1 MVANTRSI
9 YRNELYILFTNNEQF
24 KKEIKKNFI
33 YNRIKK
39 NKILW
44 NKVNKRVQNLYNE
57 IYKMLL
63 RKINKKI

>member
-9 YRNELYILFTNNEQF
+9 YKNELYILFTNNEQF
-24 KKEIKKNFI
+24 KKEIKKKFI

-44 NKVNKRVQNLYNE
+44 NKVNKSAKLV
-57 IYKMLL
+57 
-63 RKINKKI
+63 

>member
-9 YRNELYILFTNNEQF
+9 YKNELYILFTNNEQF
-24 KKEIKKNFI
+24 KNEIKKNFI
-33 YNRIKK
+33 YNRIQK

-44 NKVNKRVQNLYNE
+44 NKVNKNVQGLYNE

-63 RKINKKI
+63 RKIKKKI

>member
-9 YRNELYILFTNNEQF
+9 YKNELYILFTNNEQF
-24 KKEIKKNFI
+24 KNEIKKNFI
-33 YNRIKK
+33 CNRIQK

-44 NKVNKRVQNLYNE
+44 NKVNKNVQGLYNE

-63 RKINKKI
+63 RKIKKKI

>member
-9 YRNELYILFTNNEQF
+9 YKNELYILFTNNEQF
-24 KKEIKKNFI
+24 KNEIKKNFI
-33 YNRIKK
+33 CNIIQK

-44 NKVNKRVQNLYNE
+44 NKVNKNVQGLYNE

-63 RKINKKI
+63 RKIKKKI